1 MTSQPEPFVLA
12 AFTMSTVSHGNFGLW
27 RHPQDQ
33 TANYTDIRY
42 WVELAKLLDA
52 GGDDLLFI
60 ADAVGQL
67 DLFVVDATV
76 ALTRAVQTPVTDPL
90 LAVSAMAAA
99 TEHLGFGITVST
111 TYESPYLLA
120 RKFSTLDHLTGGRVG
135 WNIVT
140 SLLDS
145 AARNIIGRDRQ
156 IPHDERYAIA
166 QEFLE
171 VTYKLWEGSWEP
183 GAVVR
188 DRGLNVFTDATK
200 VHDIDHDGKYF
211 SVPGAHLVEPSPQR
225 TPVLFQA
232 GTSPAGREFAAR
244 NAELV
249 FASDP
254 RPEVLRRN
262 IEDVRRR
269 AVAHGRRP
277 DSIKFLTS
285 VEVVTDST
293 DLAAQ
298 AKAADLAKYH
308 DLEAGLVLLSALSG
322 VDWAGYGVDRPIE
335 QFDTDASRSILA
347 AVDDPDAR
355 HRITL
360 RDYVGGLGG
369 FGGQLFVGSAHTVAD
384 DLEAYAERAGIDGFN
399 IVYHTTPGS
408 FADVAQYLIPELR
421 RRGRARAAGGPT
433 TLRQRVFPAGSALLP
448 DDHPG
453 TAFRRANLVG
463 GHFGA
468 GGIESCRFDS

>member
-1 MTSQPEPFVLA
+1 MSAPEPFVLS

-27 RHPQDQ
+27 RHPADQ
-33 TANYTDIRY
+33 TSNYTDIHY

-52 GGDDLLFI
+52 GGFDLLFI

-67 DLFVVDATV
+67 DVYGGDAAR
-76 ALTRAVQTPVTDPL
+76 ALTKAVQTPVTDPL

-99 TEHLGFGITVST
+99 TERLGFGITVST

-120 RKFSTLDHLTGGRVG
+120 RKLSTLDHLTGGRIG

-156 IPHDERYAIA
+156 IPHDERYTIA
-166 QEFLE
+166 QEFVE
-171 VTYKLWEGSWEP
+171 VTYKLWEGSWESD
-183 GAVVR
+183 AVLR
-188 DRGLNVFTDATK
+188 DRVRGVYTDAAK
-200 VHDIDHDGKYF
+200 VHPIAHEGQYF
-211 SVPGAHLVEPSPQR
+211 SVRGAHLVEPSPQR

-232 GTSPAGREFAAR
+232 GTSTAGREFAAR

-254 RPEVLRRN
+254 RPEVLRSN
-262 IEDVRRR
+262 IDDVRRR
-269 AVAHGRRP
+269 AAGYGRRP
-277 DSIKFLTS
+277 ESIKFITS
-285 VEVVTDST
+285 IEVVIDST
-293 DLAAQ
+293 DSA
-298 AKAADLAKYH
+298 AKAKVADLSRYH

-322 VDWAGYGVDRPIE
+322 VDWSEYGVDRPIE

-347 AVDDPDAR
+347 AVDDSSVR
-355 HRITL
+355 QRLTL

-369 FGGQLFVGSAHTVAD
+369 FGGELFVGSPVTVAD
-384 DLEAYAERAGIDGFN
+384 ELEAYAARAGVDGFN
-399 IVYHTTPGS
+399 IVYHITPGT
-408 FADVAQYLIPELR
+408 FVDVANYLIPELR
-421 RRGRARAAGGPT
+421 RRGRARDQSGGGA
-433 TLRQRVFPAGSALLP
+433 LRQRLFPGGSALLP

-453 TAFRRANLVG
+453 SAFRRKRILS
-463 GHFGA
+463 
-468 GGIESCRFDS
+468 I

>member
-1 MTSQPEPFVLA
+1 MTDPFVLA
-12 AFTMSTVSHGNFGLW
+12 GFTMSTVSHGNFGLW
-27 RHPQDQ
+27 RHPADT
-33 TANYTDIRY
+33 TANYTDVRY
-42 WVELAKLLDA
+42 WIDLAKLLED
-52 GGDDLLFI
+52 GGFDLLFI

-67 DLFVVDATV
+67 DVYGGDASA
-76 ALTRAVQTPVTDPL
+76 ALSRGVQTPVTDPL

-120 RKFSTLDHLTGGRVG
+120 RKFSTLDHLTGGRIG

-156 IPHDERYAIA
+156 IPHDERYAMA

-183 GAVVR
+183 GAVLRDR
-188 DRGLNVFTDATK
+188 DRGVYTDAGK
-200 VHDIDHDGKYF
+200 VHPIGHQGRYF

-249 FASDP
+249 FAGDP
-254 RPEVLRRN
+254 RPDVLRAN
-262 IEDVRRR
+262 IEDIRRR
-269 AVAHGRRP
+269 AVGHGRGP

-285 VEVVTDST
+285 VEIVTDST
-293 DLAAQ
+293 DSAAHAKKAELAE
-298 AKAADLAKYH
+298 YH
-308 DLEAGLVLLSALSG
+308 DLEGGLVLLSALSG
-322 VDWAGYGVDRPIE
+322 VDWSEYGVDRPIE

-347 AVDDPDAR
+347 AVQDADDR

-360 RDYVGGLGG
+360 R
-369 FGGQLFVGSAHTVAD
+369 
-384 DLEAYAERAGIDGFN
+384 
-399 IVYHTTPGS
+399 
-408 FADVAQYLIPELR
+408 
-421 RRGRARAAGGPT
+421 
-433 TLRQRVFPAGSALLP
+433 
-448 DDHPG
+448 
-453 TAFRRANLVG
+453 
-463 GHFGA
+463 
-468 GGIESCRFDS
+468 

>member
-1 MTSQPEPFVLA
+1 MSPQPFVLS

-27 RHPQDQ
+27 RHPADQ
-33 TANYTDIRY
+33 TSNYTDLRY
-42 WVELAKLLDA
+42 WVELAKLLDR
-52 GGDDLLFI
+52 GGFDALFI

-67 DLFVVDATV
+67 DVFGGDASA
-76 ALTRAVQTPVTDPL
+76 ALNRAVQTPVTDPL

-99 TEHLGFGITVST
+99 TERLGFGITVST

-120 RKFSTLDHLTGGRVG
+120 RKFSTLDHLTGGRIG

-156 IPHDERYAIA
+156 IPHDERYAMA

-171 VTYKLWEGSWEP
+171 VTYKLWEGSWEQD
-183 GAVVR
+183 AVIR
-188 DRGLNVFTDATK
+188 DRSRGVYTDAAK
-200 VHDIDHDGKYF
+200 VHPIGHEGKYF

-232 GTSPAGREFAAR
+232 GTSTAGREFAAR

-254 RPEVLRRN
+254 RPEVLRKN
-262 IEDVRRR
+262 IDDIRRQ
-269 AVAHGRRP
+269 AAACGRKP
-277 DSIKFLTS
+277 DAIKFITS
-285 VEVVTDST
+285 IEIVTDST
-293 DLAAQ
+293 DSAAR
-298 AKAADLAKYH
+298 AKADELARYH
-308 DLEAGLVLLSALSG
+308 DLEGGLVLLSALSG
-322 VDWAGYGVDRPIE
+322 IDWSEYGVDRPIE

-347 AVDDPDAR
+347 AVTDSTDR
-355 HRITL
+355 RRLTL

-369 FGGQLFVGSAHTVAD
+369 FGGELFVGSARTVAD
-384 DLEAYAERAGIDGFN
+384 DLEAYAERAGVGGFN
-399 IVYHTTPGS
+399 IAYHTTPGS
-408 FADVAQYLIPELR
+408 FVDVAEHLIPELR
-421 RRGRARAAGGPT
+421 RRGRARDHDAPT
-433 TLRQRVFPAGSALLP
+433 TLRQRLFGGDNPLLP

-453 TAFRRANLVG
+453 SGHRRKRILS
-463 GHFGA
+463 
-468 GGIESCRFDS
+468 I

>member
-1 MTSQPEPFVLA
+1 M
-12 AFTMSTVSHGNFGLW
+12 AFTMSTVSHGNFGMW
-27 RHPQDQ
+27 RHPADR
-33 TANYTDIRY
+33 TADYTDVRY
-42 WVELAKLLDA
+42 WVELARLLDD
-52 GGDDLLFI
+52 GGFDGLFI

-67 DLFVVDATV
+67 DVFGGDANA
-76 ALTRAVQTPVTDPL
+76 ALSRGIQTPVTDPL

-99 TEHLGFGITVST
+99 TEHLGFGVTVST

-166 QEFLE
+166 EEFVE
-171 VTYKLWEGSWEP
+171 VTYKLWEGSWESD
-183 GAVVR
+183 AVIR
-188 DRGLNVFTDATK
+188 DRERGVFTDPAK
-200 VHDIDHDGKYF
+200 VHAIGHEGKYF
-211 SVPGAHLVEPSPQR
+211 SVPGVHLVQPSPQR
-225 TPVLFQA
+225 SPVLFQA

-254 RPEVLRRN
+254 RPDVLRAN
-262 IEDVRRR
+262 IDDIKRR
-269 AVAHGRRP
+269 AAAHGRKP

-285 VEVVTDST
+285 IEIVVDST
-293 DLAAQ
+293 DSAAR
-298 AKAADLAKYH
+298 AKAADLARYH
-308 DLEAGLVLLSALSG
+308 DLEGGLVLLSALSG
-322 VDWAGYGVDRPIE
+322 IDWSQYGVDRPIE

-347 AVDDPDAR
+347 AVADSDDR
-355 HRITL
+355 HRLTL

-369 FGGQLFVGSAHTVAD
+369 FGGELFVGSAQAVAD
-384 DLEAYAERAGIDGFN
+384 ELDGYAERTGVDGFN
-399 IVYHTTPGS
+399 IAYHVTPGS
-408 FADVAQYLIPELR
+408 FADVAEYLIPELR
-421 RRGRARAAGGPT
+421 RRGRTRERDGAQ
-433 TLRQRVFPAGSALLP
+433 TLRQRLFPGGSDVLP

-453 TAFRRANLVG
+453 ASHRRKRILS
-463 GHFGA
+463 
-468 GGIESCRFDS
+468 I

>member
-1 MTSQPEPFVLA
+1 MTGDPFVLA
-12 AFTMSTVSHGNFGLW
+12 AFTMSTVSHGNYGLW

-33 TANYTDIRY
+33 TSRYTDIRY
-42 WVELAKLLDA
+42 WVDLANTLDA
-52 GGDDLLFI
+52 GGFDVLFL

-67 DLFVVDATV
+67 DVYGGGAAA

-99 TEHLGFGITVST
+99 TERLGFGVTVST
-111 TYESPYLLA
+111 TYEHPYLLA
-120 RKFSTLDHLTGGRVG
+120 RKFSTLDHLTDGRIG

-166 QEFLE
+166 EEFVD
-171 VTYKLWEGSWEP
+171 VTFKLWEGSWEP
-183 GAVVR
+183 DAVVR
-188 DRGLNVFTDATK
+188 DRRRGVYTEASR
-200 VHDIDHDGKYF
+200 VHPIRHDGTYF

-254 RPEVLRRN
+254 RPDVLRAN
-262 IEDVRRR
+262 IDDVRRR
-269 AVAHGRRP
+269 AHRHGRDP
-277 DSIKFLTS
+277 GSIKFLTS
-285 VEVVTDST
+285 VEIVVDSSDSAARAKAD
-293 DLAAQ
+293 DLAS
-298 AKAADLAKYH
+298 YH
-308 DLEAGLVLLSALSG
+308 DLEGGLVLLSALSG
-322 VDWAGYGVDRPIE
+322 IDWSRYGVDRPIE

-347 AVDDPDAR
+347 AVDGDR
-355 HRITL
+355 NGITL

-369 FGGQLFVGSAHTVAD
+369 FGGRLFVGSARTVAD
-384 DLEAYAERAGIDGFN
+384 DLEGYADATGVDGFN
-399 IVYHTTPGS
+399 IAYHVTPGS
-408 FADVAQYLIPELR
+408 FVDVVEHLIPELR
-421 RRGRARAAGGPT
+421 RRGRTGTQDASV
-433 TLRQRVFPAGSALLP
+433 TLRERLFGGSAWLP
-448 DDHPG
+448 DDHP
-453 TAFRRANLVG
+453 AARYRQKR
-463 GHFGA
+463 
-468 GGIESCRFDS
+468 ISPIP

>member
-1 MTSQPEPFVLA
+1 MSGPHPYLLFG
-12 AFTMSTVSHGNFGLW
+12 FTMSTVSHGNFGMW
-27 RHPQDQ
+27 RHPADR
-33 TANYTDIRY
+33 TADYTDVRY
-42 WVELAKLLDA
+42 WIELARLLDD
-52 GGDDLLFI
+52 GGFDGLFI

-67 DLFVVDATV
+67 DVFGGDARA
-76 ALTRAVQTPVTDPL
+76 ALSRGIQTPVTDPL
-90 LAVSAMAAA
+90 LAVSAMAAS

-156 IPHDERYAIA
+156 VPHDERYAIA
-166 QEFLE
+166 QEFVE

-183 GAVVR
+183 DAVVR
-188 DRGLNVFTDATK
+188 DRRAGVFTDPTK
-200 VHDIDHDGKYF
+200 VHPISHEGRYF

-254 RPEVLRRN
+254 RPDVLKRN
-262 IEDVRRR
+262 IEDIKRR

-277 DSIKFLTS
+277 ESIKFLTS
-285 VEVVTDST
+285 IEIVVDST
-293 DLAAQ
+293 VSAAQ
-298 AKAADLAKYH
+298 AKAADLTKYH
-308 DLEAGLVLLSALSG
+308 DLEGGLVLLSALSG
-322 VDWAGYGVDRPIE
+322 VDWSSYGVDRPIE

-347 AVDDPDAR
+347 AVADSDER
-355 HRITL
+355 HRLTL

-369 FGGQLFVGSAHTVAD
+369 FGGQLFVGSAQSVAD
-384 DLEAYAERAGIDGFN
+384 ELDAYAERSGVDGFN
-399 IVYHTTPGS
+399 IAYHVTPGS
-408 FADVAQYLIPELR
+408 FADVAEYLIPELR
-421 RRGRARAAGGPT
+421 RRGRARERDGAT
-433 TLRQRVFPAGSALLP
+433 TLRQRLFAGDSDLLP

-453 TAFRRANLVG
+453 AAFRRKRILS
-463 GHFGA
+463 
-468 GGIESCRFDS
+468 I

>member
-1 MTSQPEPFVLA
+1 MTSTRDPFVLA

-27 RHPQDQ
+27 RHPHDQ
-33 TANYTDIRY
+33 TAHYTDIRY

-52 GGDDLLFI
+52 GGFDALFV

-67 DLFVVDATV
+67 DVFGGDAAA

-99 TEHLGFGITVST
+99 TTHLGFGITVST

-120 RKFSTLDHLTGGRVG
+120 RKFSTLDHLTGGRIG
-135 WNIVT
+135 WNVVT

-156 IPHDERYAIA
+156 IPHDERYAMA

-171 VTYKLWEGSWEP
+171 VTYKLWEGSWED

-188 DRGLNVFTDATK
+188 DREAGVYTDATK
-200 VHDIDHDGKYF
+200 VHTIAHEGRYF

-254 RPEVLRRN
+254 RPEVLRAN
-262 IEDVRRR
+262 IDDVRRR
-269 AVAHGRRP
+269 AVAHGRNP

-285 VEVVTDST
+285 IEIVTDTT
-293 DLAAQ
+293 DSAAR
-298 AKAADLAKYH
+298 AKADELSRYH
-308 DLEAGLVLLSALSG
+308 DLDAGLVLLSALSG
-322 VDWAGYGVDRPIE
+322 VDWSTYGVDRPIE

-347 AVDDPDAR
+347 AVDDADAR

-369 FGGQLFVGSAHTVAD
+369 FGGELFVGSARTVAD
-384 DLEAYAERAGIDGFN
+384 DLEAYAERTGVDGFN
-399 IVYHTTPGS
+399 IAYHLTPRS
-408 FADVAQYLIPELR
+408 FTDIAEYLVPELR
-421 RRGRARAAGGPT
+421 RRGRARDTDAPT
-433 TLRQRVFPAGSALLP
+433 TLRERLFPGGSALLP
-448 DDHPG
+448 DDHP
-453 TAFRRANLVG
+453 ASAYRRK
-463 GHFGA
+463 
-468 GGIESCRFDS
+468 ESCRFHS

>member
-1 MTSQPEPFVLA
+1 MLGDSGLPGQLEDFVEQVVPLLRKRGLFRHEYAGTTLRDHLGLRGARATVTECRHDQQPNRLCCRHSPCRRCRTATSGCGGTPTTRP
-12 AFTMSTVSHGNFGLW
+12 STTPICGTGWSS
-27 RHPQDQ
+27 PSCSTQ
-33 TANYTDIRY
+33 
-42 WVELAKLLDA
+42 A
-52 GGDDLLFI
+52 GSTLLFI

-67 DLFVVDATV
+67 DVYGGDADA
-76 ALTRAVQTPVTDPL
+76 ALTRGVQTPVTDPL

-99 TEHLGFGITVST
+99 TERLGFGVTVST

-120 RKFSTLDHLTGGRVG
+120 RKFSTLDHLTGGRIG

-156 IPHDERYAIA
+156 IPHDERYAMA

-183 GAVVR
+183 DAVVR
-188 DRGLNVFTDATK
+188 DRAGGVYTDATK
-200 VHDIDHDGKYF
+200 VHDINHEGEYF

-254 RPEVLRRN
+254 RPDVLRAN
-262 IEDVRRR
+262 IDDVRRR

-293 DLAAQ
+293 DSAAR
-298 AKAADLAKYH
+298 AKADELAKYH
-308 DLEAGLVLLSALSG
+308 DLEGGLVLLSALSG
-322 VDWAGYGVDRPIE
+322 VDWSPVRGGS
-335 QFDTDASRSILA
+335 SRSNSSTPMPA
-347 AVDDPDAR
+347 DPSSR
-355 HRITL
+355 R
-360 RDYVGGLGG
+360 
-369 FGGQLFVGSAHTVAD
+369 S
-384 DLEAYAERAGIDGFN
+384 
-399 IVYHTTPGS
+399 TTPM
-408 FADVAQYLIPELR
+408 
-421 RRGRARAAGGPT
+421 
-433 TLRQRVFPAGSALLP
+433 
-448 DDHPG
+448 PG
-453 TAFRRANLVG
+453 TG
-463 GHFGA
+463 
-468 GGIESCRFDS
+468 